1 MSTTCA
7 NREMTAAVDANELAV
22 AQALADRAAAL
33 RSQAAS
39 FDEVLATTYRRRAA
53 ELDLEAWVHTVRSGL
68 PVDQIQLAAA

>member
-1 MSTTCA
+1 MPITCA
-7 NREMTAAVDANELAV
+7 NREMTAVVDADELAT
-22 AQALADRAAAL
+22 AQALSDRAAAL
-33 RSQAAS
+33 RNQAAA